1 MSIQNTLWI
10 HLFHLY
16 LLKEPT
22 RAAGSSGSFDVCFP
36 NNRDTFSSTHS
47 NDNSMPAKRWNT
59 APPLPLYWISIQ
71 IKVQWISPIISM
83 NMPPTNKHTP
93 TIIWGEKRDEKD
105 FLMFPK
111 KHIFCLS
118 LGAKLFTHHD
128 VWWWRWLF
136 LLHLRA
142 VEALCSY
149 DFSATSSIHPSQC

>member
-1 MSIQNTLWI
+1 MSIQSTLWI

-93 TIIWGEKRDEKD
+93 TIICGEKY
-105 FLMFPK
+105 FQFFPK
-111 KHIFCLS
+111 EHIFCLA
-118 LGAKLFTHHD
+118 LGARLLTYTIMLHYHD
-128 VWWWRWLF
+128 GCSFCTQGHRSHFAPMILTQPARF
-136 LLHLRA
+136 AHLN
-142 VEALCSY
+142 LW
-149 DFSATSSIHPSQC
+149 